1 MNYYKGIVWGKDEPQ
16 NGGSYVKETLDAH
29 EKYNFE
35 AIPLTEE
42 SGYPKGEYCLG
53 FVETKSTNKET
64 RNQLRIEK
72 IYDCEG
78 MNEETSVDDV
88 LVVYCALYPDAIE
101 KETYVV
107 GDGCRDKDFC
117 RIFCRSGTGA
127 PDQKGTWHL
136 RKLGRKAGN
145 PCGSGTERLP
155 VRAADDRT
163 ADIGADT
170 QGAGRTGSKAGRTGQ
185 STYQNNGRS
194 FISIQIQPR

>member
-1 MNYYKGIVWGKDEPQ
+1 MRILFCNIAWMNYYKGIVWGKDEPQ

-42 SGYPKGEYCLG
+42 SGYPKGKYCLG

-88 LVVYCALYPDAIE
+88 LVVYLDAGIIVELKYVRSLNDLDQACERALEQIE
-101 KETYVV
+101 DRRYDTELRE
-107 GDGCRDKDFC
+107 DGRNDIFAYEIAFC
-117 RIFCRSGTGA
+117 RKRC
-127 PDQKGTWHL
+127 KVVVKNL
-136 RKLGRKAGN
+136 
-145 PCGSGTERLP
+145 
-155 VRAADDRT
+155 
-163 ADIGADT
+163 
-170 QGAGRTGSKAGRTGQ
+170 
-185 STYQNNGRS
+185 
-194 FISIQIQPR
+194 